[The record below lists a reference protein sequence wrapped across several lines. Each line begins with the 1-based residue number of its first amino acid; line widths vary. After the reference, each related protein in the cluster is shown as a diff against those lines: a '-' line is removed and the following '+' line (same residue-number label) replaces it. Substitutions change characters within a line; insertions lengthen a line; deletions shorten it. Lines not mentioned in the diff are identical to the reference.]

1 MSRRVSLLF
10 LVLLLAAPQAL
21 WAQEI
26 EVTFQLRG
34 DESLDQ
40 AKKRA
45 LQEGIVQLAVRRA
58 VEILPGQLGPE
69 RLELLGQY
77 LMRHTSGLEARHE
90 ETGLSEGVDGL
101 KLRLDL
107 ELRED
112 VLRRLLER
120 MGVFFTAG
128 IRLPYQL
135 SMSAPQE
142 ISAPL
147 VASLELLTGVYHS
160 PEAWPRLSLSFE
172 QNTWSGGIETP
183 GDRYDASGSDLP
195 TLWFTLWGWYFTVH
209 GPLPPPDMGP
219 ERGGVQLT
227 VSGWPAPDG
236 VYDFEHVLRGFQPAV
251 ASATL
256 KSLVMQ
262 PSGIT
267 AVWEL
272 TVRDMDSLR
281 LRLDAFC
288 QSRGLRFELTGGTT
302 PQLEFGD
309 SPTSSPQETPAPQ
322 DGARVTRP
330 QSMQGGAPP
339 TSPDN
344 QVGPAPHPPLHG
356 Q

>member
-1 MSRRVSLLF
+1 MSRTLSLLF
-10 LVLLLAAPQAL
+10 LVLLLTAPQAL

-34 DESLDQ
+34 DESLEQ

-58 VEILPGQLGPE
+58 VEMLPGQLGPE

-135 SMSAPQE
+135 SLSAPQE

-147 VASLELLTGVYHS
+147 IASLELLTGVYHV

-219 ERGGVQLT
+219 ERSGVQLT

-262 PSGIT
+262 PSGIS

-281 LRLDAFC
+281 PRLDAFC
-288 QSRGLRFELTGGTT
+288 QSRGLRFELSGGATPQVEFGGTPAT
-302 PQLEFGD
+302 PHD
-309 SPTSSPQETPAPQ
+309 STSPQGVEN
-322 DGARVTRP
+322 VTRP
-330 QSMQGGAPP
+330 QSMQGGAPAA
-339 TSPDN
+339 SPEN
-344 QVGPAPHPPLHG
+344 LVSPAPQPPLHG